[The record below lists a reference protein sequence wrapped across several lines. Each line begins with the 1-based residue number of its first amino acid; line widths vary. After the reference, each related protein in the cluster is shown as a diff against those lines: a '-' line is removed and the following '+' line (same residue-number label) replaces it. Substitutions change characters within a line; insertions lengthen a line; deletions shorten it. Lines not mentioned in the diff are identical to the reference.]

1 MWRWMVIVLSVLAL
15 AVTSSAQDDLDAL
28 LAGLGDDDTPALE
41 EAVDTAAEALTEE
54 NVEDPFADL
63 LSDIAEPLAEEPRK
77 R

>member
-15 AVTSSAQDDLDAL
+15 AVTSSAQMIWMPCWRVWAMT
-28 LAGLGDDDTPALE
+28 TPRPE

-54 NVEDPFADL
+54 NVEDPFATCSATSPS
-63 LSDIAEPLAEEPRK
+63 LSPKNPRK